1 MFNENRGEGMKKI
14 YTGIDFGSNFI
25 KIVVAGVIGK
35 SFHVLAHNIVKSKGI
50 KKGLIID
57 IDEASKSLK
66 SGIKEIEESL
76 GVRIDQAIVN
86 VSSDGVIFDVV
97 DGSIDIKN
105 EESIVTSREVASV
118 FQNAVIGKIK
128 EGYELITIM
137 PITFI
142 LDQKIVDAPLG
153 LSGNRLAVRTV
164 ISSVPKVNVAPVKE
178 ALRRCE
184 IEAIDVTF
192 GIVGDYFEAR
202 SRELDNTV
210 SAIINIGYDST
221 EVAVFNKGIMIKC
234 DKIPY
239 GSRYVDKD
247 ISYVYNIKRGQ
258 AAYLKEKFA
267 VSNTRYASGNDI
279 LDFSN
284 QNGDKLRISQIEISE
299 IVEARLA
306 EILKLAKKQINLLTN
321 REISYIILTGGITE
335 LAGFHYNIENIFERG
350 ASILN
355 ITTMG
360 IRNNM
365 YSSSIGM
372 IKYFDRKIEIRGK
385 TYSMFSDKKIMDITS
400 TKKKFLDS
408 TDDTLIKKIFK
419 SF

>member
-1 MFNENRGEGMKKI
+1 MKRI
-14 YTGIDFGSNFI
+14 YTGIDFGSNYI
-25 KIVVAGVIGK
+25 KIVVAEAIGK
-35 SFHVLAHNIVKSKGI
+35 SFHVLAHNIVRAKGI
-50 KKGLIID
+50 KKGLVVD
-57 IDEASKSLK
+57 IEEAVKCLK

-76 GVRIDQAIVN
+76 SVKIDQAIVN
-86 VSSDGVIFDVV
+86 VSSDGILFDVV
-97 DGSIDIKN
+97 DGNIDIKN
-105 EESIVTSREVASV
+105 EDKVVTSREVASV
-118 FQNAVIGKIK
+118 FQNAVLGKVK

-142 LDQKIVDAPLG
+142 LDQKIVDVPLS
-153 LSGNRLAVRTV
+153 LSGEKLAVRAV
-164 ISSVPKVNVAPVKE
+164 ISSVPKVNVVPVKE
-178 ALRRCE
+178 VLKRCD

-202 SRELDNTV
+202 SRELDSTV
-210 SAIINIGYDST
+210 SAVIDIGYDST

-234 DKIPY
+234 DKIPM

-247 ISYVYNIKRGQ
+247 IAYVYNIKRGQ
-258 AAYLKEKFA
+258 ATYLKEKFA

-279 LDFSN
+279 LDFAN
-284 QNGDKLRISQIEISE
+284 LNGDKLRISQIEISE

-306 EILKLAKKQINLLTN
+306 EILKLAKKQINVLTN

-335 LAGFHYNIENIFERG
+335 LAGFQYNIENIFERG

-372 IKYFDRKIEIRGK
+372 LKYFDKKIEIRGK

-400 TKKKFLDS
+400 TKKKFLDMA
-408 TDDTLIKKIFK
+408 DDALIKKIFK
-419 SF
+419 NF

>member
-1 MFNENRGEGMKKI
+1 MKRI
-14 YTGIDFGSNFI
+14 YTGIDFGSNCI
-25 KIVVAGVIGK
+25 KIVVAEAIGK
-35 SFHVLAHNIVKSKGI
+35 SFHVLAHNIVRAKGI
-50 KKGLIID
+50 KKGLIVD
-57 IDEASKSLK
+57 IEEVVGCLK
-66 SGIKEIEESL
+66 SGIKEIEDSL
-76 GVRIDQAIVN
+76 SVRIDQAIVN
-86 VSSDGVIFDVV
+86 VSSNGIIFDVV
-97 DGSIDIKN
+97 DGNIDIKN
-105 EESIVTSREVASV
+105 EEGIVTSREVASV
-118 FQNAVIGKIK
+118 FQNAVLGKVK

-142 LDQKIVDAPLG
+142 LDQKIVDVPLS
-153 LSGNRLAVRTV
+153 LSGKKLAVRAV

-178 ALRRCE
+178 VLKCCD

-210 SAIINIGYDST
+210 SAVIDVGYDST

-234 DKIPY
+234 DKIPM

-258 AAYLKEKFA
+258 ASYLKEKFA

-279 LDFSN
+279 LDFAN

-306 EILKLAKKQINLLTN
+306 EILKLAKKQINVLTN

-372 IKYFDRKIEIRGK
+372 LKYFDKKIEIRGK

-400 TKKKFLDS
+400 TKKKFLDMA
-408 TDDTLIKKIFK
+408 DDVLIKKIFK
-419 SF
+419 NF

>member
-1 MFNENRGEGMKKI
+1 MKRI
-14 YTGIDFGSNFI
+14 YTAVDFGSNYI
-25 KIVVAGVIGK
+25 KIVVAEAIGK
-35 SFHVLAHNIVKSKGI
+35 SFHVLAHSIVRAKGI
-50 KKGLIID
+50 KKGLIVD
-57 IDEASKSLK
+57 IEEVSSSLK
-66 SGIKEIEESL
+66 NGIKEIEESL
-76 GVRIDQAIVN
+76 SVRIDQAIVN
-86 VSSDGVIFDVV
+86 VSSDGILFDVV
-97 DGSIDIKN
+97 DGNIDIKN
-105 EESIVTSREVASV
+105 EEGIVTSREVASV
-118 FQNAVIGKIK
+118 FQNAVLGKVK

-142 LDQKIVDAPLG
+142 LDQKIVDVPLS
-153 LSGNRLAVRTV
+153 LSGKKLSVRAV
-164 ISSVPKVNVAPVKE
+164 ISSVPKANVSPVKE
-178 ALRRCE
+178 VLKRCD

-202 SRELDNTV
+202 SRQLDSVV
-210 SAIINIGYDST
+210 SAVINVGYDST

-234 DKIPY
+234 GKIPM

-258 AAYLKEKFA
+258 ASYLKEKFA

-306 EILKLAKKQINLLTN
+306 EILKLAKKQIKVLTN

-335 LAGFHYNIENIFERG
+335 LAGFQYNIENIFERG

-372 IKYFDRKIEIRGK
+372 LKYFDKKIEIRGK

-400 TKKKFLDS
+400 TKKKFLDMA
-408 TDDTLIKKIFK
+408 DDALIKKIFK
-419 SF
+419 NF